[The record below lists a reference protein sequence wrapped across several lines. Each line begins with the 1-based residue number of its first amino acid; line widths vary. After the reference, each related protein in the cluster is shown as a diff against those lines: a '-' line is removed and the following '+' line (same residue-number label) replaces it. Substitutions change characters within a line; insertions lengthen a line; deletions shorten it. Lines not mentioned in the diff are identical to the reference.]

1 MIYDNDKTYPNA
13 SQIPYLLK
21 KIQDQTSVLHLM
33 PTEHVVDGDDKYLLS
48 HLANGRFVIK
58 PNITQQGFLYY
69 GNCQGK
75 EFKKNFI
82 SKYYPTGDNIEDCHK
97 VLMLNNVR
105 LEQFKLLIET
115 FPLYELLDKG
125 IYIPDLGIKFSIG
138 NPYGLASAYGL
149 PSPYINLTSSIDVA
163 MFYATNRYDEH
174 NDRFEPIVDDSLGI
188 IYIFMLK
195 APIGQTVDLS
205 TLGIQIFPRT
215 HNTKQF
221 QYVLAPFANFN
232 DKKEVFGL
240 PFHQNEYVSNHYSR
254 LFDEGRKLQPTDDVL
269 SRKIKSING
278 KIYEEAIDINIQKN
292 PNETKTKNMK
302 ILEGNNITII
312 DDEKLMFS
320 KSDLA
325 GVDLESMW
333 YAFVKKIT
341 PQNERE
347 LKLVEYL
354 RMLPTKEEYRK
365 YFNLNRYYEK
375 R

>member
-1 MIYDNDKTYPNA
+1 MIYDNDNTYPNA
-13 SQIPYLLK
+13 SQIPSLLK

-75 EFKKNFI
+75 EFKENFI
-82 SKYYPTGDNIEDCHK
+82 SKYYPTESDIEECHK
-97 VLMLNNVR
+97 ELMLNNVR

-163 MFYATNRYDEH
+163 MFYATNKYNED
-174 NDRFEPIVDDSLGI
+174 NDKFEPIEDKSLGI
-188 IYIFMLK
+188 IYIYMLK
-195 APIGQTVDLS
+195 EPIGQTVDLS
-205 TLGIQIFPRT
+205 TLGIHIFERT
-215 HNTKQF
+215 YDTK
-221 QYVLAPFANFN
+221 PFLYMLSPLDNFN
-232 DKKEVFGL
+232 EKRNVFGL
-240 PFHQNEYVSNHYSR
+240 PFRQDKEISLFYSKK
-254 LFDEGRKLQPTDDVL
+254 FESGKVLQPTNDVL
-269 SRKIKSING
+269 SKKMHSIRKL
-278 KIYEEAIDINIQKN
+278 IYEKAIDINIQKN
-292 PNETKTKNMK
+292 PDDTKQY
-302 ILEGNNITII
+302 NIEALKEMGFEVV
-312 DDEKLMFS
+312 DDRNLLFS

-354 RMLPTKEEYRK
+354 RILPTKEEYRK
-365 YFNLNRYYEK
+365 FFNLNRYYEK